1 MLSSCLWWKY
11 RYKKNKVI
19 ILKNFFLIF
28 FSILLLNHN
37 LFSRDS
43 INNKIDKNFYK
54 FLAVEGIVLTGAITY
69 LKHQWYDDKSRV
81 PFHSYNDF
89 KGWNQIDKLGHFY
102 ISYLESNVGYS
113 LLKKFNFSEKQ
124 SLLFGGSQG
133 LLLETP
139 IELFDAYY
147 EGWGFSWYD
156 MLANSFGSLFFI
168 AQQKLFN
175 EQLIRPKLSFSR
187 SVYAQNANG
196 LLGKNNLLSEF
207 VYDYNGYTYWFSFSP
222 NRIFKIN
229 KIPEWINL
237 SFGYGSNGMLGEFEN
252 RKTYRGKTLPFYKRY
267 RQYYLSLDINFSKI
281 KTNSKILKTIF
292 NSLSYIKIPLPALEF
307 SNKKLKGHYIYF

>member
-1 MLSSCLWWKY
+1 MRNGL
-11 RYKKNKVI
+11 
-19 ILKNFFLIF
+19 ILFLI
-28 FSILLLNHN
+28 LNINFN
-37 LFSRDS
+37 LYSVDS
-43 INNKIDKNFYK
+43 INTKIDKNFYK

-69 LKHQWYDDKSRV
+69 LKYQWYNDKERV
-81 PFHSYNDF
+81 PFHFYNDF
-89 KGWNQIDKLGHFY
+89 KGWNQVDKLGHFY

-113 LLKKFNFSEKQ
+113 LLKKFNFSEKKA
-124 SLLFGGSQG
+124 LYYGGFQG
-133 LLLETP
+133 LILETP
-139 IELFDAYY
+139 IEFFDAYH
-147 EGWGFSWYD
+147 EGWGFSLSD

-222 NRIFKIN
+222 KRIFKIN
-229 KIPEWINL
+229 TIPEWINL

-252 RKTYRGKTLPFYKRY
+252 RQTYKGETLPFYKRY
-267 RQYYLSLDINFSKI
+267 RQYYLSLDINLSKI
-281 KTNSKILKTIF
+281 KTNSRPLKKIF
-292 NSLSYIKIPLPALEF
+292 DVLSYLKIPLPTLEF
-307 SNKKLKGHYIYF
+307 SNRKLKGYLFYF